1 MTIEQLYRF
10 GVAALTHAGV
20 ENAPFDASCLLGK
33 STGFSRTKQIVHR
46 DMPIPQELEDLYRD
60 MINRRISREPLQYIL
75 GQWEFMGYVFSV
87 GKGVLIPR
95 PETELTVEIVTD
107 ALQNIHQTTPVVLD
121 LCAGSGCI
129 GISIARGCSY
139 AKVFLLENSPVA
151 LKYLR
156 ENISFSGADNA
167 VAIEADVFAGFDGL
181 HLPLPDVLVSNP
193 PYIPTQDID
202 GLSEEVRNEPKEAL
216 DGGEDGLRY
225 YRLLRDA
232 WFPQLKPGGILVM
245 EVGDDQA
252 DRVTALF
259 SDVGDYRVYNDFGSI
274 PRVVLVKAKEPIQN
288 IFSVEETDDDF

>member
-1 MTIEQLYRF
+1 
-10 GVAALTHAGV
+10 
-20 ENAPFDASCLLGK
+20 
-33 STGFSRTKQIVHR
+33 
-46 DMPIPQELEDLYRD
+46 MPIPQELEDLYRD

-75 GQWEFMGYVFSV
+75 GQWEFMGMFFCR
-87 GKGVLIPR
+87 KGVLIPAGDG
-95 PETELTVEIVTD
+95 VERWKLLRS
-107 ALQNIHQTTPVVLD
+107 LQLSSNNSVVLD

-139 AKVFLLENSPVA
+139 AKVFLLENSPAA

-167 VAIEADVFAGFDGL
+167 VAVEADVFAGFDGL

-202 GLSEEVRNEPKEAL
+202 GLSEEVSNEPKEAL

-259 SDVGDYRVYNDFGSI
+259 SDVADYRVYNDFGSI
-274 PRVVLVKAKEPIQN
+274 PRVVLVKAK
-288 IFSVEETDDDF
+288 